1 MVSEGTL
8 EPSIVA
14 AALKKEIE
22 FAMSLVKPGSKG
34 DIPTAIR
41 WMALRVQQLENE
53 KNDTV

>member
-1 MVSEGTL
+1 MVSEATL

-53 KNDTV
+53 SNDTV